1 MSINAE
7 EISDKEKNKEYTFN
21 SDCFSTNFSNF
32 SPMKILNLY
41 FMSAECSDINRIEDY
56 KVTFG
61 HKLNISENKDIE
73 CKNSYSQISI
83 GKKGYKLEKEIDCF
97 IIFFD
102 LEYNDSLSE
111 LNKIL
116 KILQVLSKND
126 LKLFIITFY
135 TEEKEIKKKLN
146 EDNIKNQLDRYGFN
160 NFSLDKMNMDKPD
173 EIIKTID
180 KITIETLQEK
190 NLLNFDE
197 LEESKDKSFSICMI
211 N

>member
-1 MSINAE
+1 M
-7 EISDKEKNKEYTFN
+7 
-21 SDCFSTNFSNF
+21 
-32 SPMKILNLY
+32 LY
-41 FMSAECSDINRIEDY
+41 N
-56 KVTFG
+56 
-61 HKLNISENKDIE
+61 
-73 CKNSYSQISI
+73 
-83 GKKGYKLEKEIDCF
+83 
-97 IIFFD
+97 FFD

-180 KITIETLQEK
+180 KITIETLQDK
-190 NLLNFDE
+190 NLLN
-197 LEESKDKSFSICMI
+197 LEEIEGNQDKSYSICI
-211 N
+211 LN

>member
-1 MSINAE
+1 
-7 EISDKEKNKEYTFN
+7 
-21 SDCFSTNFSNF
+21 
-32 SPMKILNLY
+32 
-41 FMSAECSDINRIEDY
+41 MSAECSDINRIEDY
-56 KVTFG
+56 KVTFR
-61 HKLNISENKDIE
+61 HKLNVAENKEIE
-73 CKNSYSQISI
+73 CQNTYSQISI
-83 GKKGYKLEKEIDCF
+83 NKKGYKLEKEIDCF

-116 KILQVLSKND
+116 KNLQTLSKND
-126 LKLFIITFY
+126 LKLFIVSFFTD
-135 TEEKEIKKKLN
+135 EKEIKKKLK
-146 EDNIKNQLDRYGFN
+146 EDNIRAQIERYSFN
-160 NFSLDKMNMDKPD
+160 NPSLIKMNMDKPD
-173 EIIKTID
+173 DIIRTID